1 MKDDPTPVP
10 ASPKLAELKRTD
22 MQAMLTYIQGA
33 RIVSMAREV
42 AISRL
47 KGWLIGRLWFGLAS
61 ALVVVLAAGPV
72 FGQDAYLISALVLV
86 ILAARGGA
94 IVSIGR
100 RMNQDN
106 LGIGTTGDSIF
117 MLASLGSGRNGVA
130 LALLS
135 SSVFGLVAL
144 ALFASGIPR
153 VFGLSGGIAP
163 VFRDAALDDS
173 RDRAAVDAR
182 NAATLKA
189 DADRCAEQA
198 AVSAVTA
205 CAAKRQLADAAAM
218 TSRISAAAAV
228 AAADAV
234 TKASCS
240 ESTRCDED
248 IFAKLAKALRLQGT
262 PELFK
267 LLVWA
272 FIAGFFEKL
281 VPDMLDSLAT
291 RSKVNQA
298 KEDAAAK

>member
-1 MKDDPTPVP
+1 MEDDQRPP
-10 ASPKLAELKRTD
+10 ASPIVTDLKRTD

-33 RIVSMAREV
+33 RIVSMAREI

-61 ALVVVLAAGPV
+61 AVVVVLAAGLV

-106 LGIGTTGDSIF
+106 LGIGTTGDSVF

-135 SSVFGLVAL
+135 SSVFGLVTL
-144 ALFASGIPR
+144 ALFASGIPK

-163 VFRDAALDDS
+163 VFRDAALDES
-173 RDRAAVDAR
+173 RDRAAVDAQ

-198 AVSAVTA
+198 PASAATA
-205 CAAKRQLADAAAM
+205 CAATRQVAEAGAM
-218 TSRISAAAAV
+218 TAKISAAAAMAT
-228 AAADAV
+228 AAAV
-234 TKASCS
+234 TKETCS
-240 ESTRCDED
+240 ERVRCDQD
-248 IFAKLAKALRLQGT
+248 IFARLAKALRLQGT

-281 VPDMLDSLAT
+281 VPDMLDSLAA
-291 RSKVNQA
+291 RSKANQA
-298 KEDAAAK
+298 KEDAAGK